1 MATAPETATTSARGT
16 TSATPSTSATAST
29 SATGTTSARG
39 TTSATPS
46 TSATASTF
54 ATVTYD
60 TADAGAYEV
69 LRDRLA
75 AQSADLA
82 RRAGLLNT
90 RRVAEFGSARLA
102 LASTERLRTEQPG
115 VPCDLAAVGDTLLLG
130 SAGRP
135 GDMRTRTAA
144 VADVFTLYDRDLN
157 PLAESAVPGLLDDPA
172 FVREFA
178 DLHRY
183 YRQAR
188 LLRLRAVGGRLLA
201 VFRTGE
207 KADDIRVLRWELTE
221 DGRAAF
227 LDARGERDD
236 VFPPSHDFEWTA
248 ASREDHVLGRHPHV
262 SVRGEFHVSAV
273 GGALTVK
280 LEDDTETA
288 GGVYSEPV
296 DEPLQSLA
304 DADIAHARVGALI
317 LLRVRPYKEDT
328 DRHLVFNTLT
338 KSVVRLDGIGL
349 ACRRLPDDQGIVFPG
364 GYCLATGVHKTYEL
378 DATGL
383 EFEREV
389 RSPNGEDV
397 LYAFHARGASR
408 GLLLSYNTIRKE
420 VANPLPCRGWALAE
434 DGTFTVLRADGDE
447 PAQVHPVQRW
457 HSPYVSDTYAAAAPT
472 GSGPLARV
480 GNADLVRG
488 ISACLSVA
496 GAVGEGITTAE
507 GYRAL
512 AASCVRAADA
522 HHWLG
527 EADLGDLAGAL
538 AAVRETAEQVLG
550 EFETVRDLTRR
561 AAEARDAAAERIAS
575 VVRRLRGEAPKEAA
589 AWVRGLTELRHA
601 HGHLLTVKELRYAD
615 APGIDALAEEAEASL
630 ADLGRRAV
638 AFLAREDAFDAQRAD
653 AEALVADAEAIAT
666 VAEAGPVAAR
676 LDELADGLR
685 TVTDVVAE
693 LDLGD
698 TTVRTALLERVAA
711 VLGGVNRARATLD
724 ARRRALLDREG
735 RAEFTAETALLGQA
749 VTAALAAADTPERC
763 DDQLA
768 RLLARLE
775 DLESRFAEFDGF
787 LAELADKRTEIYDAL
802 AVRKQALSDTRARRA
817 GQLAAAAAR
826 IMETIT
832 RRCATLADADA
843 VSTYFASDPMPAKV
857 RRTADELRALGD
869 SVRAEELDGRLK
881 SARQEASR
889 ALRDRTDLYADDG
902 RTLRLG
908 AHRFA
913 VNTQPLDLTLVPDG
927 DGLAFALTG
936 TDYRSPV
943 TDPDFAATRALWDR
957 TLPSESPGVYRAEH
971 LAARLLREH
980 GASALAAADD
990 LPALV
995 REAAQEAYDE
1005 GYERGVHD
1013 HDATAVLTALLPLY
1027 DRAGTLVHEPAA
1039 RAAAQLFWAHGT
1051 TPQARETWTRRALS
1065 LARAR
1070 AAFGLSAAIG
1080 DLEEE
1085 LAGAIDAWSGST
1097 SGPRPGE
1104 SVAGSVGRAGA
1115 GLGPAGT
1122 AGVASA
1128 DAAAAAGG
1136 VAASPPGASGAAG
1149 TAGVPASAAG
1159 AGSLVG
1165 TADAAVGAAG
1175 PAAAGGARRA
1185 AGVLPAAGGR
1195 ARTAEGFAGAARTVG
1210 LPTGALGRPAGPSGS
1225 GAEGARAAAAYLFH
1239 ELTAAPDGFV
1249 LGAGTRTLLEKFRRT
1264 VGSPAYDEDLA
1275 ALDDLAA
1282 RGQLAEAWIL
1292 SYAAATGAD
1301 LTPGDLAE
1309 AVAAELCPD
1318 LPRYDGDAPPTA
1330 TAEGLLGTHPRV
1342 TDGRLP
1348 LRLDEFLARTARF
1361 AAHDV
1366 PAFRAYQRR
1375 RTALVGAE
1383 RDRLRLDDH
1392 RPRVMSAFV
1401 RNRLVDEVYLP
1412 LVGDSLA
1419 KQLGATGDGKRTDT
1433 GGLLLLLSPP
1443 GYGKTTLV
1451 EYVAERLGLMLVKV
1465 GGPALGHAVTSLDPA
1480 DAPNATARQEIQ
1492 KINFALAAGNNTL
1505 LYLDDI
1511 QHTSPELLQKF
1522 IPLCDATRR
1531 VDGVWDGRPRTYD
1544 LRGKRFAV
1552 CMAGNPYTESGA
1564 RFQVP
1569 DMLANRADVWNLG
1582 DVLTGKEEA
1591 FALSFLENALTAN
1604 PVLAPLAARDRTD
1617 LELLVRLATGDPTA
1631 RADRLGHAYPP
1642 AELERVLSVLRHLVA
1657 ARETVLAVNA
1667 AYIASAARSDDTRTE
1682 PAFRLQGSYR
1692 NMNKIAQRIRP
1703 VMNDAERAAVL
1714 DDHYRAEAQTLT
1726 QGAEAN
1732 LLKLAELRGTLTT
1745 EQAARW
1751 AEVRTAHVRAR
1762 TLGGAEGDPLSR
1774 AVAALGLLADRVAA
1788 VESAITRAADPRH
1801 LLANPHARHT
1811 ADGGTER

>member
-1 MATAPETATTSARGT
+1 MATAPEKA
-16 TSATPSTSATAST
+16 
-29 SATGTTSARG
+29 ATGTHDTG
-39 TTSATPS
+39 
-46 TSATASTF
+46 
-54 ATVTYD
+54 D

-75 AQSADLA
+75 AQTADLA
-82 RRAGLLNT
+82 RRAGLLNA
-90 RRVAEFGSARLA
+90 RRVEEFGSARLE
-102 LASTERLRTEQPG
+102 LASTERLRTEHPG
-115 VPCDLAAVGDTLLLG
+115 VPCDLAAVGDALLLG
-130 SAGRP
+130 STGRP
-135 GDMRTRTAA
+135 GHRTGTAA

-157 PLAESAVPGLLDDPA
+157 PLPESAVPGLLDDPA

-188 LLRLRAVGGRLLA
+188 LLRLRPVGGRLLA

-207 KADDIRVLRWELTE
+207 KAADIRVLRWELTE

-227 LDARGERDD
+227 LDPRGERDD

-248 ASREDHVLGRHPHV
+248 ATREDHVLGRHPHV

-338 KSVVRLDGIGL
+338 KSVVRLDGIGA

-378 DATGL
+378 DAAGL

-397 LYAFHARGASR
+397 LYAFHARGESR

-447 PAQVHPVQRW
+447 PAQVHPVQLW
-457 HSPYVSDTYAAAAPT
+457 HSPYVSDTHAAAAPA

-496 GAVGEGITTAE
+496 GAVGDGITTAE

-512 AASCVRAADA
+512 AASCVRAADG

-538 AAVRETAEQVLG
+538 AAVRETAEQVLA

-561 AAEARDAAAERIAS
+561 AAEARDEAAERIAS

-601 HGHLLTVKELRYAD
+601 HGHLLTVKEMRYAD
-615 APGIDALAEEAEASL
+615 APGIDALAGEAEASL
-630 ADLGRRAV
+630 AELGRRAV

-653 AEALVADAEAIAT
+653 VEALVADAEAIAT

-693 LDLGD
+693 LDVGD
-698 TTVRTALLERVAA
+698 ATVRTALLERVAA

-802 AVRKQALSDTRARRA
+802 AARKQALSDTRARRA
-817 GQLAAAAAR
+817 EQLAASAAR

-857 RRTADELRALGD
+857 RRTAEELRALGD

-943 TDPDFAATRALWDR
+943 TDPDFAATRAHWDR

-971 LAARLLREH
+971 LAARLLRQH

-1013 HDATAVLTALLPLY
+1013 HDATLVLTALLPLY
-1027 DRAGTLVHEPAA
+1027 EKAGTLVHEPAA

-1051 TPQARETWTRRALS
+1051 TPRAREAWTRRARS

-1070 AAFGLSAAIG
+1070 DTFGLWAAIAA
-1080 DLEEE
+1080 LEEE
-1085 LAGAIDAWSGST
+1085 LAGAVGTWPG
-1097 SGPRPGE
+1097 PGE
-1104 SVAGSVGRAGA
+1104 MVAGAGPVPGGAAGGAPAEDGRAGVP
-1115 GLGPAGT
+1115 PAATG
-1122 AGVASA
+1122 G
-1128 DAAAAAGG
+1128 AAG
-1136 VAASPPGASGAAG
+1136 SLPGAAGPPSGAGAPSGAAG
-1149 TAGVPASAAG
+1149 SAAG
-1159 AGSLVG
+1159 AAGSGAGAPGSGVG
-1165 TADAAVGAAG
+1165 APGSGVGAAVSG
-1175 PAAAGGARRA
+1175 AAGDAGRA
-1185 AGVLPAAGGR
+1185 AGVPRAAGGT
-1195 ARTAEGFAGAARTVG
+1195 ARSADGFAGAAGAVG
-1210 LPTGALGRPAGPSGS
+1210 SATGTSGPPAGAPGS
-1225 GAEGARAAAAYLFH
+1225 GAEHARAAAAYLFH
-1239 ELTAAPDGFV
+1239 ELTTEPEGFV

-1264 VGSPAYDEDLA
+1264 VGTPAYDEDLA

-1282 RGQLAEAWIL
+1282 RGQLAEAWIS
-1292 SYAAATGAD
+1292 SYAAAGGTG

-1318 LPRYDGDAPPTA
+1318 LPRYDGDVPPTA
-1330 TAEGLLGTHPRV
+1330 TAEGLLGTHPRI
-1342 TDGRLP
+1342 TGGRLP

-1366 PAFRAYQRR
+1366 PEFRAYQRR

-1383 RDRLRLDDH
+1383 RARLRLDDH

-1465 GGPALGHAVTSLDPA
+1465 GGPALGHGVTSLDPA
-1480 DAPNATARQEIQ
+1480 DAPNATARQEVE
-1492 KINFALAAGNNTL
+1492 KINFALASANNTL

-1531 VDGVWDGRPRTYD
+1531 VDGVWNGAPRTYD

-1604 PVLAPLAARDRTD
+1604 PVLAPLAGRDRAD

-1631 RADRLGHAYPP
+1631 RADRLDHAYPP
-1642 AELERVLSVLRHLVA
+1642 AELERILSVLRHLVA

-1667 AYIASAARSDDTRTE
+1667 AYIASAARSDETRTE

-1692 NMNKIAQRIRP
+1692 NMNKIAQRVRP

-1714 DDHYRAEAQTLT
+1714 DDHYTAEAQTLT
-1726 QGAEAN
+1726 HGAEAN
-1732 LLKLAELRGTLTT
+1732 LLKLAELRGTLTP
-1745 EQAARW
+1745 EQADRW

-1762 TLGGAEGDPLSR
+1762 TLGGPDGDPLTR

-1801 LLANPHARHT
+1801 LLANPHARH
-1811 ADGGTER
+1811 AAGGTER